1 MPLFLPFACNHS
13 FSTHSCVLLL
23 VTLTFSAKLY
33 VCVEF
38 LPSWWQPLHPSLATL
53 YAPHIFRTLPTKLKH
68 TSKYG
73 GSWKGSRRRG
83 QTYCQTWSVL
93 VICKCCSWVVLLLL
107 VSYFCFTFFF
117 HKMWRLHR
125 YRLFEHNH
133 WGLLWNAAAAS
144 ACGHIAPEH
153 IHTYI
158 LTNTYVRMRSWA
170 SWMHAWILWG
180 KVVIFFRMLPS
191 IHCTQL
197 HYMHSGGGGDRSHI
211 LLIF

>member
-107 VSYFCFTFFF
+107 VSYFCFTFFST
-117 HKMWRLHR
+117 KCEGYTAIDCLSTITGGCCEMRPLPALVVILR
-125 YRLFEHNH
+125 RNTY
-133 WGLLWNAAAAS
+133 
-144 ACGHIAPEH
+144 
-153 IHTYI
+153 IHTYSR
-158 LTNTYVRMRSWA
+158 THM
-170 SWMHAWILWG
+170 
-180 KVVIFFRMLPS
+180 
-191 IHCTQL
+191 
-197 HYMHSGGGGDRSHI
+197 
-211 LLIF
+211 

>member
-1 MPLFLPFACNHS
+1 MYTCIFVTIIIFHTNAHVKPNYYSNKNIDLYKKIFYKTLFWFTGYIMPLFLPFACNHS

-158 LTNTYVRMRSWA
+158 HT
-170 SWMHAWILWG
+170 HE
-180 KVVIFFRMLPS
+180 
-191 IHCTQL
+191 
-197 HYMHSGGGGDRSHI
+197 HI
-211 LLIF
+211 CKNA